1 MTPLYASFN
10 YIVPEDFG
18 RLKRDFTQKILA
30 SHEVAGYWSFQTFSV
45 ETLLK
50 GQKEGPN
57 MNQMEKAISYIG
69 RESLISRSQFSM
81 ADKQVKYERHASFI
95 TLPHLPY
102 VSNCREIPAHAPL
115 FRLFED
121 AEKCKLPTFPNTK
134 PVKASDL
141 AMFSSEKLKSDSCDY
156 TVKCVYDEIEVDSA
170 PPFIAAV
177 AETKLEY
184 WFHLT
189 PEKEKIPFYF
199 TFDALNPNLLADGSS
214 HSSENFYGHWSGK
227 KNLFQSAYDA
237 MILSMDC
244 RGNMCR
250 RM

>member
-1 MTPLYASFN
+1 MNNFKWKVLNSSSKFKARTGIINTPHGDIKTPAF
-10 YIVPEDFG
+10 IFCATKAA
-18 RLKRDFTQKILA
+18 LKSI
-30 SHEVAGYWSFQTFSV
+30 SV
-45 ETLLK
+45 
-50 GQKEGPN
+50 
-57 MNQMEKAISYIG
+57 
-69 RESLISRSQFSM
+69 
-81 ADKQVKYERHASFI
+81 
-95 TLPHLPY
+95 
-102 VSNCREIPAHAPL
+102 
-115 FRLFED
+115 ED

-214 HSSENFYGHWSGK
+214 HSSENFYGHW
-227 KNLFQSAYDA
+227 
-237 MILSMDC
+237 
-244 RGNMCR
+244 
-250 RM
+250 